1 MIVDH
6 IGFFFSELHC
16 YSILRGIGRIA
27 APLFFFC
34 FVEGY
39 NHTHNKVKYK
49 KRLLI
54 SSVFMFELNI
64 VMLLFFQTIKH
75 PLPQIINPFTPNMF
89 FTFFIM
95 FEILEM
101 IDTHNYK
108 KIIFLLFVPFM
119 EYNFIAF
126 FSILILKYISNKKIK
141 YCIFIIINTLLC
153 IIMNDLSELYMLLS
167 VLLLLFYNEE
177 KGQYN
182 SKLFYIIYPL
192 HFYLLA
198 FAKLLILH

>member
-1 MIVDH
+1 
-6 IGFFFSELHC
+6 
-16 YSILRGIGRIA
+16 
-27 APLFFFC
+27 
-34 FVEGY
+34 
-39 NHTHNKVKYK
+39 
-49 KRLLI
+49 
-54 SSVFMFELNI
+54 
-64 VMLLFFQTIKH
+64 
-75 PLPQIINPFTPNMF
+75 
-89 FTFFIM
+89 
-95 FEILEM
+95 
-101 IDTHNYK
+101 
-108 KIIFLLFVPFM
+108 M